1 MDLQPQKKLKTGQLL
16 ARGMARHL
24 ARLGFVSL
32 EEFPPIKGL
41 RVDLLALGRKSEIW
55 IIECKSSR
63 EDFMSDEKWQNYL
76 PWCDQ
81 YFWAVPTN
89 FPVDILPE
97 QTGVFWADGY
107 DAELMRDAPI
117 STLSPA
123 RRKSIIHRFAR
134 RAARR
139 LAVLRD
145 PAAQY

>member
-1 MDLQPQKKLKTGQLL
+1 MDLQPQKKLKMGQLL

-24 ARLGFVSL
+24 AGLGFVSI

-81 YFWAVPTN
+81 YFWAVPTD

-117 STLSPA
+117 SLSL
-123 RRKSIIHRFAR
+123 IHI
-134 RAARR
+134 
-139 LAVLRD
+139 
-145 PAAQY
+145 

>member
-24 ARLGFVSL
+24 TGLGFVSL

-81 YFWAVPTN
+81 YFWAVPTD

-123 RRKSIIHRFAR
+123 RRKSIIYRFAR

-145 PAAQY
+145 PTAQY

>member
-16 ARGMARHL
+16 ARGIARHL
-24 ARLGFVSL
+24 TGLGFVSL

-63 EDFMSDEKWQNYL
+63 EDFMSDEKWQKYL

-81 YFWAVPTN
+81 YFWAVPTD

>member
-24 ARLGFVSL
+24 TGLGFVSL

-63 EDFMSDEKWQNYL
+63 EDFMSDEKWQKYL

-81 YFWAVPTN
+81 YFWAVPTD

-107 DAELMRDAPI
+107 DAELMRDAPN

>member
-1 MDLQPQKKLKTGQLL
+1 MDLQPQKKLKMGQLL

-24 ARLGFVSL
+24 AGLGFVSL

-63 EDFMSDEKWQNYL
+63 EDFMSDEKWRNYL

-81 YFWAVPTN
+81 YFWAVPTD

>member
-1 MDLQPQKKLKTGQLL
+1 MDLQPQKKLTTGQLL

-24 ARLGFVSL
+24 AGLGFVSL

-81 YFWAVPTN
+81 YFWAVPTD

-123 RRKSIIHRFAR
+123 RRKFIIHRFAR

-145 PAAQY
+145 PTAQY

>member
-1 MDLQPQKKLKTGQLL
+1 MGQLL

-24 ARLGFVSL
+24 AGLGFVSL

-81 YFWAVPTN
+81 YFWAVPTD

-145 PAAQY
+145 PAVQY

>member
-1 MDLQPQKKLKTGQLL
+1 MDLQPQKKLTTGQLL

-24 ARLGFVSL
+24 TGLGFVSL

-81 YFWAVPTN
+81 YFWAVPTD

-123 RRKSIIHRFAR
+123 NRKSIIHRFAR

>member
-1 MDLQPQKKLKTGQLL
+1 MDLQPQKKLKMGQLL

-24 ARLGFVSL
+24 AGLGFVSL
-32 EEFPPIKGL
+32 EEFSPIKGL

-81 YFWAVPTN
+81 YFWAVPTD

-107 DAELMRDAPI
+107 DAALIRDAPI

>member
-1 MDLQPQKKLKTGQLL
+1 MDLQPQKKLTTGQLL

-24 ARLGFVSL
+24 TGLGFVSL
-32 EEFPPIKGL
+32 EEFSPIKGL

-81 YFWAVPTN
+81 SFWAVPTD
-89 FPVDILPE
+89 FPVDIVPE
-97 QTGVFWADGY
+97 QTGVLWADGY

-145 PAAQY
+145 PTAQY

>member
-1 MDLQPQKKLKTGQLL
+1 MDLQPQKKLTTGQLL

-24 ARLGFVSL
+24 TGLGFVSL

-81 YFWAVPTN
+81 YFWAVPTD

-145 PAAQY
+145 PTAQY

>member
-24 ARLGFVSL
+24 TGLGFVSL

-81 YFWAVPTN
+81 YFWAVPTD

-117 STLSPA
+117 STLTPA

>member
-1 MDLQPQKKLKTGQLL
+1 MDLQPQKKLTTGQLL

-24 ARLGFVSL
+24 AGLGFVSL

-81 YFWAVPTN
+81 YFWAVPTD

-139 LAVLRD
+139 
-145 PAAQY
+145 PALLIEPTAPN

>member
-1 MDLQPQKKLKTGQLL
+1 MDFQPRKKLKTGQLL

-24 ARLGFVSL
+24 TRLGFVSL
-32 EEFPPIKGL
+32 EEFSPIKGL

-55 IIECKSSR
+55 IIECKSGR

-81 YFWAVPTN
+81 YFWAVPTD

-107 DAELMRDAPI
+107 DAELMRYPPI
-117 STLSPA
+117 STLSPT
-123 RRKSIIHRFAR
+123 RRKSIIHRFAQ

-139 LAVLRD
+139 LSVLRD
-145 PAAQY
+145 PAAHY

>member
-1 MDLQPQKKLKTGQLL
+1 MDLQPQKKLTTGQLL

-24 ARLGFVSL
+24 AGLGFVSL

-81 YFWAVPTN
+81 YFWAVPTD

-145 PAAQY
+145 PTAQY

>member
-24 ARLGFVSL
+24 AGLGFVSL

-63 EDFMSDEKWQNYL
+63 EDFMSDEKWRNYL

-81 YFWAVPTN
+81 YFWAVPTD

-139 LAVLRD
+139 LADLRD

>member
-1 MDLQPQKKLKTGQLL
+1 MDLQPQKKLATGQLL

-24 ARLGFVSL
+24 AGLGFVSL

-81 YFWAVPTN
+81 YFWAVPTD

-145 PAAQY
+145 PTAQY

>member
-16 ARGMARHL
+16 TRGMARHL
-24 ARLGFVSL
+24 TGLGFVSL

-81 YFWAVPTN
+81 YFWAVPTD

>member
-24 ARLGFVSL
+24 AGLGFVSL

-81 YFWAVPTN
+81 YFWAVPTD

-139 LAVLRD
+139 LTVLRD

>member
-1 MDLQPQKKLKTGQLL
+1 MDLQPQKKLKMGQLL

-24 ARLGFVSL
+24 AGLGFVSL

-81 YFWAVPTN
+81 YFWAVPTD

>member
-24 ARLGFVSL
+24 AGLGFVSL

-81 YFWAVPTN
+81 YFWAVPTD

-145 PAAQY
+145 PTAQY

>member
-24 ARLGFVSL
+24 TGLGFVSL

-63 EDFMSDEKWQNYL
+63 EDFMSDEKWQKYL

-81 YFWAVPTN
+81 YFWAVPTD

-145 PAAQY
+145 PTAQY

>member
-1 MDLQPQKKLKTGQLL
+1 MDLQPQKKLTTGQLL

-24 ARLGFVSL
+24 DGLGFVSL

-81 YFWAVPTN
+81 YFWAVPTD

-145 PAAQY
+145 PTAQY

>member
-1 MDLQPQKKLKTGQLL
+1 MDLQPQKTLKMGQLL

-24 ARLGFVSL
+24 AGLGFVSL

-81 YFWAVPTN
+81 YFWAVPTD

-145 PAAQY
+145 PAVQY

>member
-1 MDLQPQKKLKTGQLL
+1 MDLQPQKKLTTGQLL

-24 ARLGFVSL
+24 AGLGFVSL

-81 YFWAVPTN
+81 YFWAVPTD

-123 RRKSIIHRFAR
+123 RRKSIIHRL
-134 RAARR
+134 ARR

-145 PAAQY
+145 PTAQY

>member
-24 ARLGFVSL
+24 AGLGFVSL
-32 EEFPPIKGL
+32 EEFPPIKGV

-63 EDFMSDEKWQNYL
+63 EDFMSDEKWRNYL

-81 YFWAVPTN
+81 YFWAVPTD

-139 LAVLRD
+139 LAVLRG

>member
-1 MDLQPQKKLKTGQLL
+1 MDLQPQKKLTTGQLL

-24 ARLGFVSL
+24 AGLGFVSL

-81 YFWAVPTN
+81 YFWAVPTD

-123 RRKSIIHRFAR
+123 RRKFIIHRFAR

>member
-1 MDLQPQKKLKTGQLL
+1 MDLQPQKKLTTGQLL

-24 ARLGFVSL
+24 AGLGFVSL

-41 RVDLLALGRKSEIW
+41 RVDLLAIGRKSEIW

-63 EDFMSDEKWQNYL
+63 EDFMSDEKWQHYL

-81 YFWAVPTN
+81 YFWAVPTD

>member
-24 ARLGFVSL
+24 TGLGFVSL

-81 YFWAVPTN
+81 YFWAVPTD

-145 PAAQY
+145 PVAQY

>member
-24 ARLGFVSL
+24 TGLGFVSL

-63 EDFMSDEKWQNYL
+63 EDFMSDEKWQKYL

-81 YFWAVPTN
+81 YFWAVPTD

>member
-24 ARLGFVSL
+24 AGLGFVSL

-41 RVDLLALGRKSEIW
+41 RVDLLALGTKSEIW
-55 IIECKSSR
+55 IIECKTSR
-63 EDFMSDEKWQNYL
+63 EDFMSDEKWRNYL

-81 YFWAVPTN
+81 YFWAVPTD

>member
-24 ARLGFVSL
+24 AGLGFVSL

-63 EDFMSDEKWQNYL
+63 EDFMSDKKWRNYL

-81 YFWAVPTN
+81 YFWAVPTD

>member
-24 ARLGFVSL
+24 AGLGFVSL
-32 EEFPPIKGL
+32 EEFPPIKGV

-63 EDFMSDEKWQNYL
+63 DDFMSDEKWQNYL

-81 YFWAVPTN
+81 YFWAVPTD

>member
-1 MDLQPQKKLKTGQLL
+1 MDLQPRKKLKTGQLL

-24 ARLGFVSL
+24 TGLGFVSL

-41 RVDLLALGRKSEIW
+41 RVDLIALGRKSEIW

-81 YFWAVPTN
+81 YFWAVPTD

>member
-1 MDLQPQKKLKTGQLL
+1 MDLQRQKKLKTGQLL

-24 ARLGFVSL
+24 TGLGFVSL

-81 YFWAVPTN
+81 YFWAVPTD

>member
-1 MDLQPQKKLKTGQLL
+1 MDLQPQKKLTTGQLL

-24 ARLGFVSL
+24 AGLGFVSL

-81 YFWAVPTN
+81 YFWAVPTD

-117 STLSPA
+117 RTLSPA

>member
-1 MDLQPQKKLKTGQLL
+1 MDLEPQKKLKMGQLL

-24 ARLGFVSL
+24 AGLGFVSL

-81 YFWAVPTN
+81 YFWAVPTD

>member
-1 MDLQPQKKLKTGQLL
+1 
-16 ARGMARHL
+16 MARHL
-24 ARLGFVSL
+24 AGLGFVSL

-63 EDFMSDEKWQNYL
+63 EDFMSDEKWRNYL

-81 YFWAVPTN
+81 YFWAVPTD